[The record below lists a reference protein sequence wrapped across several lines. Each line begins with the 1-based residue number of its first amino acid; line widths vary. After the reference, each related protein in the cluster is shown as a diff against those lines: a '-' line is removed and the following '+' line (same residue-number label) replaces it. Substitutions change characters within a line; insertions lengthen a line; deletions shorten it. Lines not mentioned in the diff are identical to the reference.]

1 MKIEAILISAA
12 LPGAQPWK
20 GLRPTT
26 KHMAC
31 RDGDCTRTRRAI
43 FYSTST
49 GANRGENARSKI
61 RKLFHKNEDISRSCG
76 QILLRSFQN
85 GDKCI
90 PLRMVQARGPGKFF
104 SPRTS
109 GLKVGGHDALARV
122 LFARSTFF
130 LLLRSGPL
138 WPKFRIRY
146 MKIEAILIWA
156 ALPGAQPWK
165 GLRPQYQ
172 ASDS

>member
-1 MKIEAILISAA
+1 MV
-12 LPGAQPWK
+12 
-20 GLRPTT
+20 
-26 KHMAC
+26 C
-31 RDGDCTRTRRAI
+31 RDGDCIRTRRAI
-43 FYSTST
+43 LYSTNT
-49 GANRGENARSKI
+49 GANRGENARI
-61 RKLFHKNEDISRSCG
+61 IFRKLFYKNEDISRSCLR
-76 QILLRSFQN
+76 ISLRSFQN

-90 PLRMVQARGPGKFF
+90 PLRMVQARGPGKFS

-109 GLKVGGHDALARV
+109 GIKVAGYDALARV
-122 LFARSTFF
+122 LFARSTFC

-165 GLRPQYQ
+165 GLRPYE
-172 ASDS
+172 

>member
-1 MKIEAILISAA
+1 M
-12 LPGAQPWK
+12 
-20 GLRPTT
+20 
-26 KHMAC
+26 
-31 RDGDCTRTRRAI
+31 
-43 FYSTST
+43 
-49 GANRGENARSKI
+49 ANRGENARRNS
-61 RKLFHKNEDISRSCG
+61 RKLFHKNENISRSCG

-109 GLKVGGHDALARV
+109 GIKVGGHDALARV

-130 LLLRSGPL
+130 LLLRSVPL

-146 MKIEAILIWA
+146 MKFEAIIMSA
-156 ALPGAQPWK
+156 ALPVAQPWK
-165 GLRPQYQ
+165 GLRAQWQGENSRERIYIF
-172 ASDS
+172 

>member
-1 MKIEAILISAA
+1 MSE
-12 LPGAQPWK
+12 
-20 GLRPTT
+20 
-26 KHMAC
+26 HMAC

-43 FYSTST
+43 LYSTST
-49 GANRGENARSKI
+49 GANRSKNARSKI
-61 RKLFHKNEDISRSCG
+61 RKLFHKNDDISRSCRR
-76 QILLRSFQN
+76 ILLRSFQN

-122 LFARSTFF
+122 LFARSTFC
-130 LLLRSGPL
+130 LLLRSGAL
-138 WPKFRIRY
+138 WPKFWICY
-146 MKIEAILIWA
+146 MKLEAILISA

-165 GLRPQYQ
+165 GLRPQK
-172 ASDS
+172 